1 MNIQRPPRENLW
13 LVALVSL
20 VSIAVLIDT
29 RTLSP
34 ARYDPLGAAGVPV
47 GIAAGLLALCA
58 LMLVRDLLVPATA
71 RAANGDY
78 RRRHGLA
85 LAVMLETVAYVAV
98 LDLALLGF
106 LEATMAFL
114 IVAIVTMAGYD
125 RRTLVGAVAL
135 SVTLSMS
142 VTWLFTRVLFIDL
155 P

>member
-47 GIAAGLLALCA
+47 GVAAGLLALCA
-58 LMLVRDLLVPATA
+58 LMLLRDLLVPATA
-71 RAANGDY
+71 LAANGDY

-135 SVTLSMS
+135 SVTLSTS